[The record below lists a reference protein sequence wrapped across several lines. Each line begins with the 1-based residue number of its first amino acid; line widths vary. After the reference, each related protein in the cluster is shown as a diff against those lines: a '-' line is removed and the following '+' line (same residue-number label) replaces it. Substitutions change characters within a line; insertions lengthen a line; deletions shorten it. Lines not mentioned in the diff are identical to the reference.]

1 MCFPQVH
8 AKVEEALG
16 RAGALQWP
24 VILSV
29 LWFLQGNGAWF
40 LDESCPTEV
49 TLWELLS
56 ALSASLAGLFAAP
69 VFGYGISVT
78 AVLVQRAHAGC
89 CKGCGYLASL
99 VLVGVPGV
107 ALSMFAY
114 VSTTTVVVPYAFV
127 AGSDSLKGNMT
138 FPDDGFDDWP
148 RRVMKVQVVAL
159 VAMTFVAIYTAL
171 MRTRA

>member
-1 MCFPQVH
+1 MCCQVH
-8 AKVEEALG
+8 AKVEQALG
-16 RAGALQWP
+16 RSGALQWP
-24 VILSV
+24 AILSV

-40 LDESCPTEV
+40 LDESSPPEV

-69 VFGYGISVT
+69 VFGYGVSVT
-78 AVLVQRAHAGC
+78 AVLVGRAHAGC
-89 CKGCGYLASL
+89 CKGCGYLGSL

-107 ALSMFAY
+107 GLSMLAY
-114 VSTTTVVVPYAFV
+114 VSSTTLVVPYAFV
-127 AGSDSLKGNMT
+127 AGSDSPKGGMT
-138 FPDDGFDDWP
+138 FPDDGFDDWA

-171 MRTRA
+171 MQTRA